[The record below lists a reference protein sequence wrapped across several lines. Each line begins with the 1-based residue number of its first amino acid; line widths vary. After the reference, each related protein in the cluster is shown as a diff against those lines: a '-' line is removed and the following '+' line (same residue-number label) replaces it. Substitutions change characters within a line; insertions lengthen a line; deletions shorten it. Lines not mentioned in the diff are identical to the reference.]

1 LKLIIR
7 TRISVLILFLSCATC
22 LYGGPMEDAQRMQ
35 QCHDRLLTIGVGKTT
50 EIWVY
55 LRDRETLKGSIDYL
69 NDTEVGIRD
78 SYGDLRPVPLMG
90 VMEFTASNQ
99 TTGAK
104 AESAGRFRRATHMWW
119 RRVSHAYFSA

>member
-1 LKLIIR
+1 MITR
-7 TRISVLILFLSCATC
+7 TRISALVLVLCCATY
-22 LYGGPMEDAQRMQ
+22 LYAGPMEDARRMQ
-35 QCHDRLLTIGVGKTT
+35 QVHDRLLAVGVGKTT
-50 EIWVY
+50 EIWVF

-90 VMEFTASNQ
+90 VLEFTASNE

-104 AESAGRFRRATHMWW
+104 AESASRFRRATHLWW
-119 RRVSHAYFSA
+119 LRVTATYFSA